1 MTRPGVRILV
11 LAVLLAA
18 GAGAA
23 AAQETVPPERRL
35 PSANTAHAA
44 GAAAGEADAAAPAP
58 VALAPVQEARARA
71 IEGALR
77 CPVCRSQSI
86 RQSRS
91 FMAEDMKRRIRE
103 LIVQGR
109 SDEEIR
115 AYFTTRY
122 GEWILLTPPRRGF
135 NLAAYV
141 LPLLAVGIGA
151 IGLALTARRWSRRGR
166 RPTPA
171 EPLPPS
177 PALSRLERELKE
189 TE

>member
-1 MTRPGVRILV
+1 MTRPIARA
-11 LAVLLAA
+11 LALAALLAA
-18 GAGAA
+18 AAAA

-35 PSANTAHAA
+35 PSGNTAHAA
-44 GAAAGEADAAAPAP
+44 GAAAGAAEAAAPAP
-58 VALAPVQEARARA
+58 IALTPAQDARARA

-115 AYFTTRY
+115 TYFTARY

-151 IGLALTARRWSRRGR
+151 VGIALAARRWSRRGS
-166 RPTPA
+166 RPVPV

-177 PALSRLERELKE
+177 PALARLERELKE